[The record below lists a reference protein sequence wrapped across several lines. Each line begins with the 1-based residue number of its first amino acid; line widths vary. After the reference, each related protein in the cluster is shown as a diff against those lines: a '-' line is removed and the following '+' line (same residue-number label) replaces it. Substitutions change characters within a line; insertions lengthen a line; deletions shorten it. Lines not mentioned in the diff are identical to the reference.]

1 MVFRTE
7 GFFGDRAQGAV
18 GELSLRRTALLT
30 PLLTTADAISN
41 DLYGM
46 QAVLKKHGHDARLF
60 ANESTTKDVDVA
72 PAGTIKDFLRS
83 SDDLLIYHYSMGWNF
98 GLKLLQDLECRAVVK
113 YHNIT
118 PPEFFAGI
126 SLDYENVCR
135 HGRQQ
140 INDIARVGC
149 DLYLA
154 DSEYNA
160 KELISEGVDESR
172 CFVVAPFHHIDKL
185 DALAPDAQVLD
196 QFVDDRINILMVGRV
211 APNKGHA
218 SLIETLAIY
227 RREYNHDARLLLI
240 GKEVEQLASYS
251 QWLRQLAGGFDL
263 DGSVIFAGCVSDEQL
278 KAYYLAADFFM
289 LTSEHEGFCVPLVE
303 AMAMKV
309 PIVASA
315 SSAIPATVGNAGLV
329 WEERN
334 PYLLAESIDYLNR
347 DESVTVAL
355 GLMGRRRYEQ
365 CFSNERIEQDFVAAL
380 RQAGLL

>member
-1 MVFRTE
+1 MGRI
-7 GFFGDRAQGAV
+7 
-18 GELSLRRTALLT
+18 ALLT

-46 QAVLKKHGHDARLF
+46 QAVLKEHGHDARHF
-60 ANESTTKDVDVA
+60 ANESMTKDVDVL
-72 PAGTIKDFLRS
+72 PAGKVKEFLKS
-83 SDDLLIYHYSMGWNF
+83 PGDLLIYHYSMGWNF
-98 GLKLLQDLECRAVVK
+98 GLKLLQELDCRIVVK

-118 PPEFFAGI
+118 PPEFFTGI

-140 INDIARVGC
+140 IREIAGADC

-160 KELISEGVDESR
+160 QELIGEGVDTAK

-185 DALAPDAQVLD
+185 DVLPPDAQVLD
-196 QFVDDRINILMVGRV
+196 QFVDDRVNVLMVGRV

-218 SLIETLAIY
+218 ALIEALAVY
-227 RREYNHDARLLLI
+227 RREYNQDARLLI
-240 GKEVEQLASYS
+240 VGKEVEQLASYS
-251 QWLRQLAGGFDL
+251 KWLRELASSFDL
-263 DGSVIFAGCVSDEQL
+263 DGSVVFAGCVSDEQL
-278 KAYYLAADFFM
+278 KAYYLAADCFM

-309 PIVASA
+309 PIIASA

-329 WEERN
+329 WNERN
-334 PYLLAESIDYLNR
+334 PYLLAESLDRLNH
-347 DESVTVAL
+347 DESLSAAL

-365 CFSNERIEQDFVAAL
+365 FFSNRKIAEDFVAAL
-380 RQAGLL
+380 NSAPSGGLI